1 MDTRRHTPAALVAAA
16 LLLLSGCGGGEDP
29 ARSETPLDVVALS
42 TYGTGTATFADV
54 AAVADAVTA
63 EQGTRFRIITSGT
76 AIGRMLPLKD
86 GQTQFARTGDEY
98 IFGFRAEHEFA
109 DEDWGPQPT
118 RVVWGPTAPHSWMAR
133 DGSGIRGAADL
144 EGKRVPRI
152 TANPSVNQKTEAM
165 LASAGLSW
173 ADVRPVDIGYGE
185 QPDALKAGKLD
196 VLFQQVYG
204 SSLAEL
210 ESTTPVHWLEFDA
223 GDPRTRRAIEENV
236 PSVELRSFSGAPGQE
251 EGGSDTGFWYAVPI
265 ITYAGTSDVVASQL
279 AKSIV
284 DSYDTYRDA
293 TSTTDLWSTDHAMIA
308 PVEVPFHPGLI
319 EVLKQEGVWTD
330 EAQHRQEE
338 LLAQEKQLRRG
349 WQQVKGSENLR
360 RDWAAWK
367 KQHIEEAGD
376 E

>member
-16 LLLLSGCGGGEDP
+16 LLALSGCAGGEDP

-63 EQGTRFRIITSGT
+63 EAGTRFRIITSGT

-118 RVVWGPTAPHSWMAR
+118 RVVWAPTAPHSWMAR
-133 DGSGIRGAADL
+133 DGSGVREAADL

-152 TANPSVNQKTEAM
+152 TANPSVNQKTKAM
-165 LASAGLSW
+165 LASAGLTW
-173 ADVRPVDIGYGE
+173 DDVRPVDIGYGE

-210 ESTTPVHWLEFDA
+210 ESATPVHWLEFDA
-223 GDPRTRRAIEENV
+223 DDRRTQRAVEENV

-251 EGGSDTGFWYAVPI
+251 EGAADTGFWYAVPI
-265 ITYAGTSDVVASQL
+265 ITYADTSGVVASQL
-279 AKSIV
+279 ARSIV

-293 TSTTDLWSTDHAMIA
+293 TSTTDLWSTDDAMIA

-319 EVLKQEGVWTD
+319 TVLKQEGVWTA
-330 EAQHRQEE
+330 EAQERQEE

-349 WQQVKGSENLR
+349 WQQVTGSENLR

-367 KQHIEEAGD
+367 QQHLEEAGD
-376 E
+376 A